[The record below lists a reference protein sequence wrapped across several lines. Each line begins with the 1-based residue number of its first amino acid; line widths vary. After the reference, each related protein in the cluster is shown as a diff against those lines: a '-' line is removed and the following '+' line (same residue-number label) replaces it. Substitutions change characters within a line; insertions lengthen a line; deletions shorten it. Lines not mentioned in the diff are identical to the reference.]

1 METKLCGRKPHSG
14 TFTYRLDGYRR
25 ILGRVDTTC
34 EIDGEKFDDLNQWKN
49 HLTQNHHRLS
59 YNFARQFYHFV
70 NGREPDLRQNL
81 RLLDVI
87 DATQG
92 VCRIRDLMCE
102 VLIESILSDQVN

>member
-1 METKLCGRKPHSG
+1 MDIDA
-14 TFTYRLDGYRR
+14 F
-25 ILGRVDTTC
+25 LGRVDTTC